1 VTNSGSDVVLT
12 ANTAAA
18 NDSTMNV
25 SVAGLVAPGD
35 GSNALNIF
43 NLSSQNLNFPTGNG
57 TGTIS
62 DTADNFYDSMI
73 SDLGVAS
80 SQASNDVTN
89 QNALVT
95 SLNNSRQSVSGV
107 SLDEEMTNMVEEQS
121 AYEAA
126 AKLVN
131 VIEDMMQTVIGMVG
145 GTGS

>member
-1 VTNSGSDVVLT
+1 MVLT
-12 ANTAAA
+12 ANTPAA

-25 SVAGLVAPGD
+25 SVDGFVAPGD
-35 GSNALNIF
+35 GSNALSIF
-43 NLSSQNLNFPTGNG
+43 NLNSQNLNFPTGSG

-62 DTADNFYDSMI
+62 DTASNFYGSMI

-80 SQASNDVTN
+80 SQAGNDVTN
-89 QNALVT
+89 QNTLVT

-107 SLDEEMTNMVEEQS
+107 SLDEEMTNMVQEQS

-131 VIEDMMQTVIGMVG
+131 VIASMMQTVINMVG
-145 GTGS
+145 G